1 MSLELRDLRER
12 TLANNLVWLRS
23 FGCGVRREGDV
34 VRVDN
39 PEARD
44 YCALLLFAD
53 ARESYEA
60 LRRCA
65 GEESAGSLPPN
76 VYVDRQA
83 DSPDL
88 RRLLA
93 RKGCAKTAVSY
104 VTAGVWSWG
113 EASNVAIIPASPA
126 EADIWASV
134 YSLGFGR
141 VGDEASLDG
150 RRWRRAF
157 QREEVRHWFFAD
169 RGELVGVCQTC
180 DAHGVVGVY
189 SFTLVPG
196 EREHGLLHR
205 AIHTLRAKLA
215 ERGRV
220 TVYFERVKGGGRR
233 PFLVRSRKLLT
244 GFKVIRVAEGYQCDG
259 GAPAADLYTP

>member
-23 FGCGVRREGDV
+23 FGCDVRREGEV

-44 YCALLLFAD
+44 YCALLLFAG
-53 ARESYEA
+53 ARESFDA
-60 LRRCA
+60 LRRCVG
-65 GEESAGSLPPN
+65 GEGAGSFPPN

-83 DSPDL
+83 DGPDL
-88 RRLLA
+88 RRLLT
-93 RKGCAKTAVSY
+93 RKGCAKTSVSY
-104 VTAGVWSWG
+104 VTAGEWG
-113 EASNVAIIPASPA
+113 RA
-126 EADIWASV
+126 EAAADVSIRAAERSEVAQWASA

-141 VGDEASLDG
+141 GAGEGALD
-150 RRWRRAF
+150 RQRWRLAF
-157 QREEVRHWFFAD
+157 RHEAVRHWFFTRRD
-169 RGELVGVCQTC
+169 EVVGVCQTC

-189 SFTLVPG
+189 SFTLIHR
-196 EREHGLLHR
+196 ERGLNPIHS
-205 AIHTLRAKLA
+205 AIRTLRAKLA

-233 PFLVRSRKLLT
+233 PFLVGSRRLLT

-259 GAPAADLYTP
+259 AAKAADL